1 MTNSKTENTRGGRSK
16 RRKTCGGKTRRRMRG
31 GSGYLM
37 PASVTDSFTH
47 GDYAGGQTSPVSSVG
62 SYQPNVSLAQSGGR
76 SKKRG
81 RKYRGGSLPPL
92 SPEELAPVQAP
103 AQTGGKHKG
112 GYMAELMQAAIVPFG
127 LVGLNHY
134 ARQQSG
140 KRPYL
145 GKSRLS
151 KRLSARRRR

>member
-1 MTNSKTENTRGGRSK
+1 MTNSKSLNTRGGRS
-16 RRKTCGGKTRRRMRG
+16 RKMRGEKTRRRMRG

-47 GDYAGGQTSPVSSVG
+47 GDYAGSQSSPVSSVS
-62 SYQPNVSLAQSGGR
+62 SYQPNVSLAQSGGK

-81 RKYRGGSLPPL
+81 KRYRGGSLAPL
-92 SPEELAPVQAP
+92 SPEELAPPAP

-127 LVGLNHY
+127 LFGLNHY
-134 ARQQSG
+134 AHQQSG

-151 KRLSARRRR
+151 KRLSARRR